1 MRTLIQKLQHKI
13 LGMHMSLKISLIYML
28 GSCILFLGC
37 IFIFERV
44 NQGEQVRYKKNVIVQ
59 SADTVKNTI
68 NSMIDTIQYNSK
80 IMIPN
85 LEIQNLLRSGESS
98 VLDVRKVVKNNS
110 VWISSL
116 PFVESLY
123 LFNLKGN
130 HYGSDRDYFKYFSS
144 IENITEAEW
153 YKDVEKEQGYY
164 ILRHNGDY
172 VMNKKEGEN
181 TVSFLRIIND
191 IWTFKP
197 LGVLM
202 INISG
207 EAIDDSYRE
216 LARDNDMIFYIIDE
230 NDEVISQNG
239 NIKYTKIK
247 DKIDKT
253 IIAKK
258 NVYVN
263 DNTQYV
269 VSSTYMEE
277 IGWKIITMIPLKDKF
292 NSGLSNKF
300 AFSTILM
307 LIFFTFLLSF
317 YLILQYI
324 TRPIERMVKVINADT
339 GNIQKMEIDVPKG
352 ELTVLKN
359 AYNKMADRNSQL
371 IDTIYQEQKRKRK
384 AELNVLHEQIKP
396 HFLYNTLDAMQYLA
410 LTKQNDSLYDALEAL
425 GGFYRMSLSKGREV
439 ISVNEEI
446 EIVNDYIKLQKL
458 RYDDMINCKIDVD
471 DSVKKYHVLKL
482 ILQPLVENSIYH
494 GIIPSMK
501 PGMIQIKVYLDGSW
515 IVMEVID
522 NGMGMNQDEL
532 NRIMRFSIEDNKN
545 SFGLRGTIERIK
557 IFYENQ
563 FIYNVESKCEE
574 TKIIIKVPIMTKEK
588 C

>member
-1 MRTLIQKLQHKI
+1 
-13 LGMHMSLKISLIYML
+13 
-28 GSCILFLGC
+28 
-37 IFIFERV
+37 
-44 NQGEQVRYKKNVIVQ
+44 
-59 SADTVKNTI
+59 
-68 NSMIDTIQYNSK
+68 
-80 IMIPN
+80 
-85 LEIQNLLRSGESS
+85 
-98 VLDVRKVVKNNS
+98 
-110 VWISSL
+110 
-116 PFVESLY
+116 
-123 LFNLKGN
+123 
-130 HYGSDRDYFKYFSS
+130 
-144 IENITEAEW
+144 
-153 YKDVEKEQGYY
+153 
-164 ILRHNGDY
+164 
-172 VMNKKEGEN
+172 
-181 TVSFLRIIND
+181 
-191 IWTFKP
+191 
-197 LGVLM
+197 
-202 INISG
+202 
-207 EAIDDSYRE
+207 
-216 LARDNDMIFYIIDE
+216 
-230 NDEVISQNG
+230 
-239 NIKYTKIK
+239 
-247 DKIDKT
+247 
-253 IIAKK
+253 
-258 NVYVN
+258 
-263 DNTQYV
+263 
-269 VSSTYMEE
+269 
-277 IGWKIITMIPLKDKF
+277 
-292 NSGLSNKF
+292 
-300 AFSTILM
+300 
-307 LIFFTFLLSF
+307 
-317 YLILQYI
+317 
-324 TRPIERMVKVINADT
+324 
-339 GNIQKMEIDVPKG
+339 MEIDVPKG